1 MSFDEYGFFGS
12 VGTPYKRRRVRPLT
26 DHHNIRPILNFEYL
40 SEDDMTESERQ
51 KRIKSRNLIL
61 EAGADP
67 GLSAIFQRL
76 GGSTVFVS

>member
-1 MSFDEYGFFGS
+1 
-12 VGTPYKRRRVRPLT
+12 
-26 DHHNIRPILNFEYL
+26 
-40 SEDDMTESERQ
+40 MTELERQ

-76 GGSTVFVS
+76 GGSTVFLS